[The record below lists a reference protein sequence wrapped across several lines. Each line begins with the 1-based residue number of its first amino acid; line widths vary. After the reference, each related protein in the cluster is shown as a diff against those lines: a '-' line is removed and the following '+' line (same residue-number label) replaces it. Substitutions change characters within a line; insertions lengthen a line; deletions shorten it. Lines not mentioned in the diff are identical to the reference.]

1 MIHSRTHMYED
12 TKKALTKAKKE
23 LNKLTYETMT
33 KDNINNILNGIYAEN
48 KGNEWFEQ
56 IKFYD
61 RITKWIKEK
70 KYEKWQQYLKE
81 CE

>member
-12 TKKALTKAKKE
+12 TKRALQKAKRQIK
-23 LNKLTYETMT
+23 KLTYEEMT
-33 KDNINNILNGIYAEN
+33 KANIEKILNKIYNEN

-61 RITKWIKEK
+61 RITKWIKDT
-70 KYEKWQQYLKE
+70 KYDKFQEYLKE
-81 CE
+81 VK